1 MTRTRRELG
10 RSLLLCATGAG
21 LGLFALPASAA
32 DEQDASPPANG
43 DASPLANVFISPGGR
58 PFRAKDDAPYPVVDW
73 FKMAD
78 KNADGRLERAEFVA
92 DSEAF
97 FKLID
102 RNGDGV
108 LSPGEVAFYEQ
119 RIAPEILGF
128 RVEVSEAGV
137 LSHSRRA
144 LLWRAQMRPPD
155 VAINPGEDPDYAP
168 RRSPQVLDESGA
180 GASPF
185 SFFDEPEPLMA
196 ADLNFRGLVFKADF
210 LKLADI
216 HFTTLDHDG
225 AGFLTLATLP
235 KTPMQKRLE
244 RERRG
249 RRR

>member
-1 MTRTRRELG
+1 MTHTRRQLG
-10 RSLLLCATGAG
+10 RSLLSLCAAG
-21 LGLFALPASAA
+21 SGLSALPVWAA
-32 DEQDASPPANG
+32 DNG
-43 DASPLANVFISPGGR
+43 EASPLANVFISPCGR
-58 PFRAKDDAPYPVVDW
+58 PFRAKDGAPYPVVDW

-78 KNADGRLERAEFVA
+78 KKADGRLDRAEFVA
-92 DSEAF
+92 DSEVF

-119 RIAPEILGF
+119 HIAPEILGF
-128 RVEVSEAGV
+128 RVELGAAGV
-137 LSHSRRA
+137 MGLSRGA
-144 LLWRAQMRPPD
+144 LLWRAQMAPQEEP
-155 VAINPGEDPDYAP
+155 INPGGDTPNFAP
-168 RRSPQVLDESGA
+168 RRSPEVLDESGA

-196 ADLNFRGLVFKADF
+196 ADFSFRGLVFKADF
-210 LKLADI
+210 VKLADA

-225 AGFLTLATLP
+225 AGYLTLATLP

-244 RERRG
+244 HDRRG